1 MTKKRKPS
9 VSLHLPES
17 TAPRHLAVMI
27 RADGTVETV
36 DVGEEI
42 TLHRLQGLVGGYI
55 ETVSPRFPVSDELVM
70 LCDEEGKLKEMPV
83 NDLASACAYLLEGD
97 CLAGDV
103 IILSVDHEDFVGLTD
118 PQASVI
124 RSMIPLTAKSR
135 GYTKGVVFR

>member
-17 TAPRHLAVMI
+17 SAPRHLAVMI

-42 TLHRLQGLVGGYI
+42 TLRRLQELVGGYI

-70 LCDEEGKLKEMPV
+70 LCDEEGKLKEMPM
-83 NDLASACAYLLEGD
+83 NELASACAYLLEGD

-118 PQASVI
+118 PQASAI

-135 GYTKGVVFR
+135 GYTKEVVFR

>member
-9 VSLHLPES
+9 VSLHLPEF
-17 TAPRHLAVMI
+17 TAPRHLVVMI

-36 DVGEEI
+36 EVGEEI
-42 TLHRLQGLVGGYI
+42 TLHRLQVLVGGYI

-83 NDLASACAYLLEGD
+83 NELASACAYLLEGD

-103 IILSVDHEDFVGLTD
+103 IILSVDNEDFVGLTD
-118 PQASVI
+118 PQASAI
-124 RSMIPLTAKSR
+124 RSMIPLTANSR
-135 GYTKGVVFR
+135 GYTKEVVFR